1 MKKPATKPVKPKLRP
16 GVAMLNEA
24 ARTIEERGKVY
35 GDVRPNLERAAVL
48 WTGVLRRYVT
58 GEQVALCM
66 IALKMAR
73 LAETPDHADSI
84 TDIAGYA
91 AVYKELV
98 G

>member
-1 MKKPATKPVKPKLRP
+1 
-16 GVAMLNEA
+16 
-24 ARTIEERGKVY
+24 
-35 GDVRPNLERAAVL
+35 
-48 WTGVLRRYVT
+48 
-58 GEQVALCM
+58 M

-73 LAETPDHADSI
+73 LAETPFHADSI